1 MALFTSLSLIIQLY
15 LVSPVTILHK
25 WLHYQFFI
33 QKQSWTFHMKTN
45 NIVSEYFNQLKLNLT
60 IFFPHENVETNPFC
74 LYGCVDYYI
83 SFIPGE
89 RPSQRAAEHI

>member
-1 MALFTSLSLIIQLY
+1 
-15 LVSPVTILHK
+15 
-25 WLHYQFFI
+25 
-33 QKQSWTFHMKTN
+33 MKTN